1 MRADIFAEIDDARC
15 AQDEKWGGP
24 EHDDAHGSYDWIA
37 FVTRA
42 TGLAVTRPWDAR
54 EFRRRMVSVAA
65 LAVAAIEWVDRAE
78 ARHAQEVVDTTSNK
92 FTLVAFYL

>member
-1 MRADIFAEIDDARC
+1 MRAEIFNEIDAARR

-24 EHDDAHGSYDWIA
+24 EHDDRHGSYDWIA
-37 FVTRA
+37 FVVRE

-54 EFRRRMVSVAA
+54 EFRKRMVAVAA

-78 ARHAQEVVDTTSNK
+78 ARDAHEVVDTASGEGG
-92 FTLVAFYL
+92 LSES